1 MVKNTIYFVVSVVLI
16 SCLFACKSDSK
27 IDSEDTADLQNITG
41 KLNEDGTAPAIS
53 DDQKQVLDEQK
64 AMQSTPS
71 SNPNSK
77 IGPIK
82 KGNFDSFIVGNWTYD
97 VRIDVDMAEP
107 DMSLKGNV
115 LQLHG
120 DMTFQLWSKGKLD
133 QSGNYTYNRDDTKL
147 RLIPEKGQASEWT
160 VQYLNGNAIFVGTP
174 TFGNNM
180 TQIRLFEGIRD

>member
-1 MVKNTIYFVVSVVLI
+1 MIKNTTYFFVTLLLSLL
-16 SCLFACKSDSK
+16 LFACASDSNT
-27 IDSEDTADLQNITG
+27 EDNTALQDITG
-41 KLNEDGTAPAIS
+41 KLNEDGTAPEIS
-53 DDQKQVLDEQK
+53 NDQRQVLDAQK
-64 AMQSTPS
+64 EMQTTTTT
-71 SNPNSK
+71 NPNSK

-97 VRIDVDMAEP
+97 VRIDVDMSEP

-133 QSGNYTYNRDDTKL
+133 QSGSYTYNRDDTKL

-180 TQIRLFEGIRD
+180 TQIRLLEGIRD